1 MNIHDSGYKF
11 LFSIVAF
18 FRQLLETFVEEAWVK
33 QLDFS
38 RATLLDKSFVSAD
51 YEESEAD
58 LLWQVPLKGA
68 TSLSISTSCWNSN
81 RRCPA

>member
-11 LFSIVAF
+11 LFSMVAF
-18 FRQLLETFVEEAWVK
+18 FRQLVETFVEETWVK

-51 YEESEAD
+51 LRKLRSGPALASAAARSKPIP
-58 LLWQVPLKGA
+58 LL
-68 TSLSISTSCWNSN
+68 LSS
-81 RRCPA
+81 A